1 MIQRGTYYI
10 QGVGAISPQ
19 PTFDAVSFLD
29 EPVRYHEAMLRSVLP
44 DFKQYIHPVQ
54 LRRMSRILRIGMS
67 AARICLNDARLD
79 MPDGIITATGYGCA
93 DDTIRFLEEI
103 LVNKEQ
109 HLTPTHFTQ
118 STYNALSGAIALSLK
133 CNNYNT
139 TYVHRAFSFE
149 TGVIDAMMQIA
160 DDLSKRFL
168 LGGFD
173 ETDIHNY
180 TITQRVGYYK
190 ALPVHNFE
198 LYESDTIGTIQGE
211 GAAFVTLGAQ
221 RTDNTYCA
229 INGVKTL
236 IGIRT
241 AEELSYSVLKF
252 LSDNGLAITDI
263 DLLLSGRSG
272 CVRSDVTITQVEQDV
287 FGEIPIAFYKH
298 LTGDYN
304 ASSSFA
310 TWLIARILKLQK
322 VPDALLPTR
331 ISAPKIRKVLYLNQ
345 YMGTEY
351 SLMLFSD
358 K

>member
-1 MIQRGTYYI
+1 MIQRSTYYI

-19 PTFDAVSFLD
+19 PTFDAGSFID

-67 AARICLNDARLD
+67 AARICMNDAGLD

-93 DDTIRFLEEI
+93 DDTIGFLEEI

-133 CNNYNT
+133 CKNYNT

-149 TGVIDAMMQIA
+149 TGIIDAMMQIA
-160 DDLSKRFL
+160 DDQSKRFL

-190 ALPVHNFE
+190 AQPVHNFE
-198 LYESDTIGTIQGE
+198 LYDSDTIGTIQGE
-211 GAAFVTLGAQ
+211 GAAFITLGAQ
-221 RTDNTYCA
+221 RTDHTYCA
-229 INGVKTL
+229 INGVKTM
-236 IGIRT
+236 IGISS
-241 AEELSYSVLKF
+241 AGELQAAVSKF
-252 LSDNGLAITDI
+252 LSDNGIEIKDI

-272 CVRSDVTITQVEQDV
+272 CIRSDVMIKQVESEV
-287 FGEIPIAFYKH
+287 FRDIPVAFYKH

-310 TWLIARILKLQK
+310 TWLIARILKLQR
-322 VPDALLPTR
+322 VPGALLPTR
-331 ISAPKIRKVLYLNQ
+331 ILAPRIRRVLYLNQ
-345 YMGTEY
+345 YMGSEY